1 MNYSAMFLFGTFS
14 WTISEVLSSLNA
26 STNSQSSRSL
36 ENVAAQELF
45 FKALKAQ
52 RESVCVCVWTILCI
66 SNGTKTVFNL
76 TRPSEDLRY
85 LSFLQTTKKKKKEEI
100 IQFSSR
106 RTSGR
111 RILKAQLPAITAFRS
126 QHGEVI

>member
-52 RESVCVCVWTILCI
+52 RESVCVCVCGPYYAFQMEQKL
-66 SNGTKTVFNL
+66 
-76 TRPSEDLRY
+76 
-85 LSFLQTTKKKKKEEI
+85 
-100 IQFSSR
+100 FS
-106 RTSGR
+106 
-111 RILKAQLPAITAFRS
+111 I
-126 QHGEVI
+126 